1 MAVYDFVLD
10 LTYADIPPDAVRF
23 AKRCVLDLV
32 GVAAGGSCTDLSR
45 IIRQHA
51 CESFAAG
58 ARPSSLL
65 FDGRFVSPVGA
76 ALANAMTIDS
86 LDAHDGHKLTKG
98 HVGCGVLPAL
108 LAYTEAEGQADPEE
122 FLTSLIIGY
131 EIGTRAGIALHR
143 TASDYH
149 TSGAW
154 ISIACATLGARAL
167 KLDVG
172 KTREAVGIAEYHG
185 PRSQMMR
192 CIDHPTMV
200 KDGSGWGAMAG
211 VSAAYLAA
219 AGFTGAPAV
228 TIENAELSD
237 VWGDLGQNWRIFEQ
251 YFKLYPVCRW
261 AQPSVEAVM
270 SLQRAQKLDAD
281 DINHVEI
288 ETFHEGK
295 RLHTPRPSSTE
306 EAQYSLPFPTAAAL
320 VHGRLGPGEISGRA
334 LSDPRVL
341 RLSDSMI
348 LTENDVYNSA
358 FPARRFA
365 HATIS
370 MKDGRRYVSGA
381 TEALGDPESHLS
393 EDIIRSKYL
402 DLAGPVLGLDQCRR
416 IESAIMD
423 FSDLAAFLKLIN
435 APAAPTHQTCN
446 GVRARETS

>member
-1 MAVYDFVLD
+1 MVVYDFVLD
-10 LTYADIPPDAVRF
+10 LKYSDIPAEAVRF
-23 AKRCVLDLV
+23 AKRCLLDLV
-32 GVAAGGSCTDLSR
+32 GVAAGGSCTDLSC
-45 IIRQHA
+45 IIRKHA
-51 CESFAAG
+51 SDNFAGGVKTA
-58 ARPSSLL
+58 SLL
-65 FDGRFVSPVGA
+65 FDGRSVSPVGA

-108 LAYTEAEGQADPEE
+108 LAYTEAEGQTDPDE

-131 EIGTRAGIALHR
+131 EIGTRAGMALHR
-143 TASDYH
+143 MASDYH

-154 ISIACATLGARAL
+154 VSIACAALGARAL
-167 KLDVG
+167 KLDLA

-200 KDGSGWGAMAG
+200 KDGSGWGSMAG

-228 TIENAELSD
+228 TIENAEISD
-237 VWGDLGQNWRIFEQ
+237 VWNDLGHSWRIFEQ

-261 AQPSVEAVM
+261 AQPAVEAVM
-270 SLQRAQKLDAD
+270 SLQRVHELNAD
-281 DINHVEI
+281 DIDHI
-288 ETFHEGK
+288 GIQTFHQGK

-306 EAQYSLPFPTAAAL
+306 QAQYSLPFPTAAAL
-320 VHGRLGPGEISGRA
+320 VYGRLGPSEISGQV

-341 RLSDSMI
+341 RLSESMVM
-348 LTENDVYNSA
+348 TENDMYNSA

-365 HATIS
+365 HATIF
-370 MKDGRRYVSGA
+370 MKDGRKYVSET

-393 EDIIRSKYL
+393 EDIIHSKYF
-402 DLAGPVLGLDQCRR
+402 DIAGPVLGQDKCRM
-416 IESAIMD
+416 IESAITE
-423 FSDLAAFLKLIN
+423 FTDLTAVLTLIK
-435 APAAPTHQTCN
+435 APTVLTC
-446 GVRARETS
+446 